1 MFLAFPARCAC
12 DTRSPTASGSVR
24 KTRPSS
30 WEMPNF
36 SRRVDASEIMDD
48 LGRPDSEFDQAYR
61 ELEIINRRLGGIRA
75 IQRFL
80 PSESNLLML
89 DVAAGACDVSEALL
103 GRMGARIV
111 VLDVNLKGLEFAR
124 TSWPVRADALELPF
138 SDDTFDVV
146 MASLFFPICLTATV
160 FVRLKTCG
168 GSRGGLYWLT
178 ICIVTLSLI
187 GQFAPWLRVLAGA
200 RWSSTTGR
208 CPSCARSSRTNSCES
223 QSAPGCRRASIGAFR
238 TVSYW

>member
-30 WEMPNF
+30 WEMLNF

-103 GRMGARIV
+103 GRMRARIV
-111 VLDVNLKGLEFAR
+111 VLRSEEHTSELQSLAYLVCRLLLE
-124 TSWPVRADALELPF
+124 
-138 SDDTFDVV
+138 
-146 MASLFFPICLTATV
+146 
-160 FVRLKTCG
+160 KKK
-168 GSRGGLYWLT
+168 
-178 ICIVTLSLI
+178 
-187 GQFAPWLRVLAGA
+187 
-200 RWSSTTGR
+200 
-208 CPSCARSSRTNSCES
+208 NS
-223 QSAPGCRRASIGAFR
+223 II
-238 TVSYW
+238 T